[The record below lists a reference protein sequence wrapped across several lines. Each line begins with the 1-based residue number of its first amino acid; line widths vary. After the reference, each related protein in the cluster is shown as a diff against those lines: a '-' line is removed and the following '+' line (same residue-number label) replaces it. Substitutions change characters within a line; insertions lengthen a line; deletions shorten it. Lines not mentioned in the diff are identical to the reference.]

1 LNPLGFLGPEHDE
14 NRYLQRALNLLEV
27 MDGNQDKSL
36 CHVNLDS
43 TFGKL
48 ATAIDTFTLPRNLVN
63 KQLEIRLYIVTQ
75 GLSEQTLFVKNFFV
89 F

>member
-1 LNPLGFLGPEHDE
+1 LNPLGVVGPEHDE

-36 CHVNLDS
+36 WLVNLDN
-43 TFGKL
+43 TLGKL
-48 ATAIDTFTLPRNLVN
+48 ATDTFTLPRNLVN

-75 GLSEQTLFVKNFFV
+75 GFSEQTLFVKNFFV